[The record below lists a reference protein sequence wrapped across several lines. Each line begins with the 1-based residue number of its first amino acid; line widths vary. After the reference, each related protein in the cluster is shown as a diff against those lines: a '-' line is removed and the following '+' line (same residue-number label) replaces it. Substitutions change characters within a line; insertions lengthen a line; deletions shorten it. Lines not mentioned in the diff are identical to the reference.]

1 MGRTVVEDALLRLD
15 SLTKEESLLA
25 VARNLEATHYVDSVV
40 RGVDGNVK
48 EIKTLAEEINR
59 NVKSTKDGT
68 QRFLSI
74 FMHALIFFP
83 HCSLKQKRTKQN
95 VCCFLTLTL
104 PNVEFNVPS

>member
-25 VARNLEATHYVDSVV
+25 MAGNLEATHRVDNVV
-40 RGVDGNVK
+40 RDVDGNVK
-48 EIKTLAEEINR
+48 ETKTLAEVINH
-59 NVKSTKDGT
+59 NVKATKDGT

-83 HCSLKQKRTKQN
+83 HCSLKQKRTK
-95 VCCFLTLTL
+95 
-104 PNVEFNVPS
+104 